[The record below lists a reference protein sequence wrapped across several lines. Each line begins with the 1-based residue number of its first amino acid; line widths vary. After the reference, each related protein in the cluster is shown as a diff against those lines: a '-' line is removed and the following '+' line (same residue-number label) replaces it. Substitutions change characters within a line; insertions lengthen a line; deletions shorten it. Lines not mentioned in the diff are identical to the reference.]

1 MVEQSFTFHLGTK
14 IVFGKDSA
22 RLAGEELSSR
32 GYKRTLI
39 VTDKGIVNAGLLNG
53 ILESLATRNIDYV
66 IFDEVPP
73 NPPSA
78 TVVKGVEVFNSNHC
92 DSFIA
97 VGGGS
102 AMDCCK
108 AISMMVAND
117 GDINEYDIGG
127 KEFSRKGPDVITI
140 PTTSGTGSEVTQWAV
155 ITNEKTH
162 WKASV
167 GSPYMA
173 PAVAL
178 VDPLLTIGLPPS
190 LTAATG
196 IDALTHA
203 IEAYTTKGALNGTS
217 PITDALSLQAI
228 KLIAENLRQAYSQ
241 GENYEARKN
250 TMLGSMIAGMAFPQI
265 GLGNVHALA
274 HPLGGYYDVPHGV
287 ANAILLPY
295 VMKFN
300 LVACPERFADIAVA
314 MGENIAGLSV
324 MEAAEKAVEAVERL
338 VKDTNIPTLS
348 SFNIKDEDLERL
360 AEDALRDGN
369 CGANPRK
376 TKLQDLIDI
385 YKQANNVVIEKIS
398 ELQTI

>member
-1 MVEQSFTFHLGTK
+1 MNEQSFTFYLGTK
-14 IVFGKDSA
+14 IIFGENSA
-22 RLAGEELSSR
+22 QLAGEELSSR
-32 GYKRTLI
+32 GYKKTMI
-39 VTDKGIVNAGLLNG
+39 VTDKGIINAGLLNG
-53 ILESLATRNIDYV
+53 ILESLTAHNIGYA

-78 TVVKGVEVFNSNHC
+78 TVVKGVEVFNFNEC
-92 DSFIA
+92 DSLIA

-108 AISMMVAND
+108 AISMMVDND

-127 KEFSRKGPDVITI
+127 KEFSRKGPDVFTI
-140 PTTSGTGSEVTQWAV
+140 PTTSGTGSEVTQWSV
-155 ITNEKTH
+155 ITNERTH
-162 WKASV
+162 WKASI

-178 VDPLLTIGLPPS
+178 VDPLLTSALPPS

-203 IEAYTTKGALNGTS
+203 IEAYTTKGALNGSS
-217 PITDALSLQAI
+217 PVTDALSLQAI
-228 KLIAENLRQAYSQ
+228 KLIGGNLRQAYSQ

-250 TMLGSMIAGMAFPQI
+250 TMLGSTIAGMVFPQI

-287 ANAILLPY
+287 ANAILLSY

-314 MGENIAGLSV
+314 MGENIDGLSI

-338 VKDTNIPTLS
+338 VKDTKIPNLS
-348 SFNIKDEDLERL
+348 TFNIKDEDLERL
-360 AEDALRDGN
+360 AEDALKDGN
-369 CGANPRK
+369 CSANPRA
-376 TKLQDLIDI
+376 TKLQDLVDI
-385 YKQANNVVIEKIS
+385 YIQANNVGSENTS